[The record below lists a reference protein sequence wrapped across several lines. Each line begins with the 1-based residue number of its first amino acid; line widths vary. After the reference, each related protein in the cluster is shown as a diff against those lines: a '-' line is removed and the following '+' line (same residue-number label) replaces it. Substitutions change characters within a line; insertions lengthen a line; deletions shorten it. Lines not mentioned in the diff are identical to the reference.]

1 MDETRIGEF
10 TLRYASSGSG
20 PVALFLHGFPLD
32 HSMWH
37 AQRAA
42 LGDVRTCIAPDL
54 RGFGASAGVTSPIL
68 TMEAHAR
75 DAVAILDEVGAEQAD
90 VVALSMGGYVA
101 LTMWALSP
109 ERVRTLTLMDTRA
122 EADDE
127 LARAKRDDAAQHL
140 LEFGRD
146 RFAGEM
152 LKALVGPQASLYS
165 RGRVR
170 SMIEGTSYETI
181 IAALAGMKVRADRKA
196 LLETITVPALVVC
209 GKQDAI
215 TPPPYSRRMAEA
227 IPDARLELI
236 DGAGHMS
243 PLERPEPVNRALRS
257 FWVGESADEEV
268 DEAEAEDSTT
278 AP

>member
-42 LGDVRTCIAPDL
+42 LGDVRTCVAPDL
-54 RGFGASAGVTSPIL
+54 RGFGASAAVTSPIL

-75 DAVAILDEVGAEQAD
+75 DAVALLDAVGAEQAD

-109 ERVRTLTLMDTRA
+109 DRFRTLTLVDTRA

-127 LARAKRDDAAQHL
+127 LARAKRDDAAQKL
-140 LEFGRD
+140 LEVGRE
-146 RFAGEM
+146 RWAAEM
-152 LKALVGPQASLYS
+152 LNALVGPQASLFA
-165 RGRVR
+165 RGRIR
-170 SMIEGTSYETI
+170 SMIERTSYETI
-181 IAALAGMKVRADRKA
+181 VAALAGMKVRADRKG
-196 LLETITVPALVVC
+196 LLETITVPTLVVC
-209 GKQDAI
+209 GKHDAI

-227 IPDARLELI
+227 IPDARLELV

-243 PLERPEPVNRALRS
+243 PVERPDAVNKALRS
-257 FWVGESADEEV
+257 FWVGEAVAAPAE
-268 DEAEAEDSTT
+268 DEAEENAGG
-278 AP
+278 

>member
-1 MDETRIGEF
+1 MHETRVGEF
-10 TLRYASSGSG
+10 TLRYATSGDG

-42 LGDVRTCIAPDL
+42 LGDVRTCVAPDL

-75 DAVAILDEVGAEQAD
+75 DAVAVLDAVGAEQAD

-101 LTMWALSP
+101 LAMWALSP
-109 ERVRTLTLMDTRA
+109 DRIRTLTLMDTRA

-127 LARAKRDDAAQHL
+127 LARAKRDDAAKHL
-140 LEFGRD
+140 LEHGRE
-146 RFAGEM
+146 RFSAGM
-152 LKALVGPQASLYS
+152 LGSLVGPQASLYA

-181 IAALAGMKVRADRKA
+181 VAALAGMKVRADRED

-209 GKQDAI
+209 GKQDSI

-227 IPDARLELI
+227 IPDARLELV
-236 DGAGHMS
+236 DGAGHMA
-243 PLERPEPVNRALRS
+243 PLERAEPVNRALRA
-257 FWVGESADEEV
+257 FWLGES
-268 DEAEAEDSTT
+268 DEAAEETGAADSTS